1 MEKQERSFVKWL
13 NFVLTPPEMY
23 FDARKQ
29 KGLFLFVSRFGRFA
43 VFAYLLICNL
53 VKFEPI
59 VTVLQFSKTTSFCYL
74 SCCSVF
80 QQMPEYK
87 KICL

>member
-29 KGLFLFVSRFGRFA
+29 KGQFWSSRRQPVLKLLSVSCM
-43 VFAYLLICNL
+43 LS
-53 VKFEPI
+53 
-59 VTVLQFSKTTSFCYL
+59 LQS
-74 SCCSVF
+74 
-80 QQMPEYK
+80 
-87 KICL
+87 